1 MFKNDVGFDL
11 FNEPIS
17 EEDEDDLDHT
27 SQMNDNEMVKRQP
40 SQSKKKKRGGKSAQK

>member
-17 EEDEDDLDHT
+17 EEDSEDLDNT
-27 SQMNDNEMVKRQP
+27 NQMDDNEQNIKRQQ
-40 SQSKKKKRGGKSAQK
+40 SQSKKKKKGGN